1 MNKNLLI
8 SKKEDEQRLDYF
20 LSQKLSLSRSKCSN
34 LIKSGKIL
42 INNNIKIKKNY
53 ILKKNDLINIKIKK
67 EEKENYNIQPINLN
81 LKIIYED
88 QFLAIIDKPSGLIVH
103 PSPNYSGITL
113 INGLIFHIESLK
125 KIKSDR
131 PGIIHRLDKNTTGL
145 IIIGKKE
152 EIVSQMQDLIKKR
165 EIKRIYWALIHGF
178 LDKEG
183 IINLPIKRDF
193 KNRLRMAI
201 SPEGKPSITYFK
213 TLKKFKNTSLI
224 ELELETGRTHQIRV
238 HLSYLKKPI
247 IGDILYGKKK
257 DNIKTQLLHAKKINF
272 IHPVTKK
279 YLNFEIP
286 LPDLFQKKLD
296 ILKNNIK

>member
-8 SKKEDEQRLDYF
+8 SKKEDEKRLDYF

-53 ILKKNDLINIKIKK
+53 ILKKNDLINIKIQK

-145 IIIGKKE
+145 IIIGKEE
-152 EIVSQMQDLIKKR
+152 EIVSQMQELIKKR
-165 EIKRIYWALIHGF
+165 KIKRIYWALIHGF